1 MQRVYCNQHMIEPL
15 KKAAHE
21 AGKILLSYF
30 KKKLVITHKT
40 THHNIVTEADIA
52 AQKVVIDS
60 LTSSLVKKGI
70 AQSDIGFIGE
80 ENVFKKGKHLFVIDP
95 LDGTNNFASRIPYF
109 GVSIGYFHDGVL
121 FASVIYHPTENVYY
135 CAAKG
140 KGAFGEKGKMSTP
153 LHLIQKPLHEL
164 LLTTH
169 ISSDENTREELF
181 DVIKHLFEKIRGVR
195 IYGSIVLDCGRLA
208 ENQSGVI
215 LSGRA
220 YIWDIA
226 AGKLLIEESGG
237 KMTDWKG
244 KELVFNL
251 DDPHHGYQLIASHP
265 KIIEAIIT

>member
-1 MQRVYCNQHMIEPL
+1 MIEPL

-21 AGKILLSYF
+21 AGKVLLSYF
-30 KKKLVITHKT
+30 KNKLVITHKT

-52 AQKVVIDS
+52 AQKVIIDS
-60 LTSSLVKKGI
+60 LTTSLAQKGI

-95 LDGTNNFASRIPYF
+95 LDGTNNFASHISYF

-121 FASVIYHPTENVYY
+121 CASVIYHPTENVYY
-135 CAAKG
+135 FAEKG
-140 KGAFGEKGKMSTP
+140 KGAFKQEGKTSTP
-153 LHLIQKPLHEL
+153 LHMTQKPLHEV

-195 IYGSIVLDCGRLA
+195 IYGSIVLDCGQLV
-208 ENQSGVI
+208 ENQIGII

-220 YIWDIA
+220 YLWDIA
-226 AGKLLIEESGG
+226 AGVLLIEESGG
-237 KMTDWKG
+237 LVTDWKG
-244 KELVFNL
+244 KNL
-251 DDPHHGYQLIASHP
+251 AFYLSNPHHPYQLIAAHP
-265 KIIEAIIT
+265 KNLEKIISSV